1 MDFWISISLF
11 HRIFKILQ
19 MIARKYTKAIGIWKT
34 TNVPDGYG
42 GNTVTDTLVY
52 SVWANVVTK
61 RAYLQNENGQNDN
74 FAQTV
79 FTIRNRYDIE
89 LSVKNNF
96 IKYNGLIY
104 NIDSILNLD
113 LNNLDVEIYATQRT

>member
-1 MDFWISISLF
+1 
-11 HRIFKILQ
+11 

-34 TNVPDGYG
+34 TSVPDGYG
-42 GNTVTDTLVY
+42 GNTVTDALVY

-89 LSVKNNF
+89 LSVKDSF

-113 LNNLDVEIYATQRT
+113 LNNLDVEIYATQRL